1 MTIGFLWNFLLFLHH
16 LTRSIGDKVGKFS
29 FTMCVIS
36 PVISMTGFSQL
47 KFSSVKSKWFTHCV
61 KGTQKCHLNRMAG
74 EIVAEESEKTRLC
87 WCCYLVPGQHH
98 HPRQIL
104 PFIINWKNE
113 RRERNDQISPSLSQR
128 VSHKRQRQSSGEH
141 TTTNAPCFAAVVDSG
156 GAERRQDRVS
166 RAKWDTVR
174 RSSITCWSSD

>member
-1 MTIGFLWNFLLFLHH
+1 MEVLLYLANDVRHFSGHFHDRIFTI
-16 LTRSIGDKVGKFS
+16 KVFIREAK
-29 FTMCVIS
+29 VIHTVLKA
-36 PVISMTGFSQL
+36 PQNVIQTTS
-47 KFSSVKSKWFTHCV
+47 
-61 KGTQKCHLNRMAG
+61 
-74 EIVAEESEKTRLC
+74 EVALAKRGKTRRC
-87 WCCYLVPGQHH
+87 WCCCLVPGPHH

-113 RRERNDQISPSLSQR
+113 RRREMTRFHLPWAREFHISGKGKAAAREQR
-128 VSHKRQRQSSGEH
+128 
-141 TTTNAPCFAAVVDSG
+141 TTKAPCFAAVVDSG